1 MTWFNLNNQIL
12 GESPNTYLYQGFGSI
27 DRGIA
32 EGKSNYNGFQVFLNN
47 SMSHGIQYTAAYT
60 WSHSLDNSNGAF
72 STGTG
77 GSGIFI
83 LPSGADLKANYGNSD
98 QDERQVFTFSALGDL
113 PFGKGKRFAS
123 HVPTAVNEAI
133 GGWHLNII
141 STLETGTP
149 ITVTTGNYYYMGAD
163 GTTSQPSASLT
174 NRADITKPVHYTK
187 SLHEWFDTTGF
198 VRPPVVDANGQTST
212 YARPGTL
219 GRNQMFGPAYRDLD
233 ASLFKDFSV
242 TEKVVGQFRAEA
254 FNLTN
259 TPAFTN
265 PNGSLDNCS
274 YPGNTVTEVCPA
286 NTASDSGSFGQI
298 NGTRQHSERQ
308 LQLAVRFTF

>member
-1 MTWFNLNNQIL
+1 
-12 GESPNTYLYQGFGSI
+12 
-27 DRGIA
+27 
-32 EGKSNYNGFQVFLNN
+32 
-47 SMSHGIQYTAAYT
+47 
-60 WSHSLDNSNGAF
+60 
-72 STGTG
+72 
-77 GSGIFI
+77 
-83 LPSGADLKANYGNSD
+83 
-98 QDERQVFTFSALGDL
+98 
-113 PFGKGKRFAS
+113 
-123 HVPTAVNEAI
+123 
-133 GGWHLNII
+133 
-141 STLETGTP
+141 
-149 ITVTTGNYYYMGAD
+149 
-163 GTTSQPSASLT
+163 
-174 NRADITKPVHYTK
+174 
-187 SLHEWFDTTGF
+187 
-198 VRPPVVDANGQTST
+198 VVDANGQTST